1 MNKNSRLST
10 WSQLSEIY
18 SVINKHVVDNS
29 DHLNKALQE
38 LNSIVDLHTS
48 SHFQFLVAQLE
59 MLLTPP
65 NKLRYTKYS
74 LTFAAELLCVSPA
87 AYRMLIERLTNCYT
101 AKAANDQGL
110 DESQCS
116 KQ

>member
-1 MNKNSRLST
+1 MNKSSRLSM

-18 SVINKHVVDNS
+18 SMINKHVVDNS
-29 DHLNKALQE
+29 DNLNKALQE

-59 MLLTPP
+59 MLLTP

-87 AYRMLIERLTNCYT
+87 AYRMLIKRLIVNCYT
-101 AKAANDQGL
+101 AKAA
-110 DESQCS
+110 
-116 KQ
+116 K